1 MRDKSV
7 GNELVT
13 LAFGA
18 PQLFFRAVAIIC
30 LFEHTAPMKPPPV
43 DLKPVVWI
51 GSSHD
56 DLKEFPGRVQKIMG
70 YALHLAQSGEKHPDV
85 KPLRGHKVFKGAM
98 VVEVIEN
105 FDGDTYRAAYT
116 VKLAG
121 RVYMLHAFQK
131 KSTKGIATP
140 KPDIDL
146 IVRRL
151 TLAKKTHAEW
161 LEERDSAEKEKRD

>member
-1 MRDKSV
+1 
-7 GNELVT
+7 
-13 LAFGA
+13 
-18 PQLFFRAVAIIC
+18 
-30 LFEHTAPMKPPPV
+30 MKQPPA

-56 DLKEFPGRVQKIMG
+56 DLKEFPERVQKIIG

-85 KPLRGHKVFKGAM
+85 KPLTGNKVFKATR
-98 VVEVIEN
+98 VVEVVEN

-131 KSTKGIATP
+131 KSKKGIATP
-140 KPDIDL
+140 KAEIDL
-146 IVRRL
+146 IVRRFAV
-151 TLAKKTHAEW
+151 AKHLHAEW
-161 LEERDSAEKEKRD
+161 LEERDSDEKEERD